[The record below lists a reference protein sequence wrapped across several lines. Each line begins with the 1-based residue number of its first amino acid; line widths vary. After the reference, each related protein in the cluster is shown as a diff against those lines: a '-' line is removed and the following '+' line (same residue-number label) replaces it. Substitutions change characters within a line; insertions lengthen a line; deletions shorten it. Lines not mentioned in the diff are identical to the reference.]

1 MDDPPSDA
9 LADSAAP
16 PIPTNPADVDS
27 LDGIVNAL
35 YASVSF
41 DKGRGPDWARF
52 RGLFDPSAVMV
63 RVRPGVCSETS
74 DRALRTQHRE
84 VSSIDDYVARTTAAV
99 ESGTLTAFTERELT
113 RRTEVFADLAQVFS
127 TYERSADA
135 GELRRGINSMQLVK
149 YGDRWWVVS
158 LAWTDETD
166 GGLLP
171 SRYLPRA

>member
-1 MDDPPSDA
+1 MEDPPPVA
-9 LADSAAP
+9 PADS
-16 PIPTNPADVDS
+16 ADVDS

-35 YASVSF
+35 YASISF
-41 DKGRGPDWARF
+41 VDGRGPDWARF
-52 RGLFDPSAVMV
+52 RGLFDPNAVMV
-63 RVRPGVCSETS
+63 RVQAGVSSEST
-74 DRALRTQHRE
+74 DQPTQRE
-84 VSSIDDYVARTTAAV
+84 VSSIDDYITRTTAAV
-99 ESGTLTAFTERELT
+99 ASGALAAFTERELT

-127 TYERSADA
+127 TYERSVDA